1 MTALLAFT
9 LSVSLPIVASDA
21 DRRFA
26 LGVASR
32 NDGAA
37 ARVHFARAAEL
48 LDELR
53 AAGVRDPRLAMN
65 RARAHRLAGNLPA
78 CLAALHDGLDVARH
92 DRELQVEL
100 ESARDAVEYANADLA
115 AAVRP
120 PPLRGLGT
128 RMSVLELYLVAGGL
142 WLAACLGAARYA
154 MTRVPGWLVAAGASL
169 ALLAILAGAWRSDRA
184 RIDAENARPLRILE
198 RDCPLKAGNGDSW
211 PDRLKWPLPAGAE
224 VRELARRGGWV
235 QVELANGTAGW
246 LPERTLRATP

>member
-1 MTALLAFT
+1 MTALLA
-9 LSVSLPIVASDA
+9 LSFSLSLPIVASDA
-21 DRRFA
+21 DRHFA

-37 ARVHFARAAEL
+37 ARAHFAKAAEL

-53 AAGVRDPRLAMN
+53 AAGVRDPRLALN

-78 CLAALHDGLDVARH
+78 CLAALHDGLEVARH

-120 PPLRGLGT
+120 PPPRGLGT
-128 RMSVLELYLVAGGL
+128 RMSVLELYLIAGGL
-142 WLAACLGAARYA
+142 WLAACLGIARYA
-154 MTRVPGWLVAAGASL
+154 MTRVPGWLAAAGASL
-169 ALLAILAGAWRSDRA
+169 VLLAILAGAWRSDRA

-198 RDCPLKAGNGDSW
+198 RDHPLKAGNGDSW

-246 LPERTLRATP
+246 LPERILRATP